1 MSSRSPSSIAFAHR
15 SDREAVSK
23 GRRSRRRLVSA
34 LIITGALASGYAVVS
49 YLIAKKLAFA
59 PHVPH
64 DSTPASLGLEYRD
77 VTFPSRGDHLQIH
90 GWFIPGVLPD
100 GSLTTRRT
108 IIMVHGVRTNRADK
122 DAGLLDL
129 SGHLARH
136 GFAVLAFDMR
146 GSGASAVAPLTLGY
160 FEQRDVLGAVDFLQS
175 GPLPF
180 PELGRPRVIAGW
192 GVSLGAVTLLLAAAN
207 EPAIR
212 ALVSDSG
219 YPDFASILEREVPKR
234 GHLPPL
240 FTPGALLAAQALYG
254 INFYDVRPV
263 DTVARIAPR
272 PIFFIQGD
280 KDGFNPSTNMFVLAR
295 AARSASNAHVQTWLV
310 PGADH
315 AQSFN
320 TAGQQYVTRVTDFY
334 NLALGPDT
342 GKVSGS

>member
-1 MSSRSPSSIAFAHR
+1 MSSSPLSSIASAHLP
-15 SDREAVSK
+15 DRVAISK

-34 LIITGALASGYAVVS
+34 LIITGALASVYAAVS
-49 YLIAKKLAFA
+49 ILIAKKLAFA
-59 PHVPH
+59 PHVLH

-77 VTFPSRGDHLQIH
+77 VTFPSREDHLQIH

-175 GPLPF
+175 GPLPY
-180 PELGRPRVIAGW
+180 PELGRPRSIGGW
-192 GVSLGAVTLLLAAAN
+192 GVSMGGATLLLAAAR

-212 ALVSDSG
+212 AIISDSA
-219 YPDFASILEREVPKR
+219 YSDIIPILAREIPLNSR
-234 GHLPPL
+234 LPRL
-240 FTPGALLAAQALYG
+240 FTPGALLAGKVLYG
-254 INFYDVRPV
+254 ANYHAVRPV
-263 DTVARIAPR
+263 DVIASLAPR
-272 PIFFIQGD
+272 PVYFIHGAD
-280 KDGFNPSTNMFVLAR
+280 DLYIAPSHMTDLVAR
-295 AARSASNAHVQTWLV
+295 TVANAHIRTWLV

-320 TAGQQYVTRVTDFY
+320 TMLEEYVACVVAFY
-334 NLALGPDT
+334 NEALGGD
-342 GKVSGS
+342 SGAG

>member
-175 GPLPF
+175 GPLPY
-180 PELGRPRVIAGW
+180 PELGRPRSIGGW
-192 GVSLGAVTLLLAAAN
+192 GVSMGGATLLLAAAR

-212 ALVSDSG
+212 AIISDSA
-219 YPDFASILEREVPKR
+219 YADIIPILAREIPLNSR
-234 GHLPPL
+234 LPRL
-240 FTPGALLAAQALYG
+240 FTPGALLAGKVLYG
-254 INFYDVRPV
+254 ANYYAVRPV
-263 DTVARIAPR
+263 DVIASLAPR
-272 PIFFIQGD
+272 PVYFIHGAD
-280 KDGFNPSTNMFVLAR
+280 DLYIAPSHMSDLVAR
-295 AARSASNAHVQTWLV
+295 TVPNTHVRTWLV

-320 TAGQQYVTRVTDFY
+320 TMLEEYVACVVAFY
-334 NLALGPDT
+334 NEALDT
-342 GKVSGS
+342 HF

>member
-1 MSSRSPSSIAFAHR
+1 MSSGPPSSIAFAQLP
-15 SDREAVSK
+15 DRVAVSK

-34 LIITGALASGYAVVS
+34 LIITGALASGYAAVS
-49 YLIAKKLAFA
+49 FLIAKKLAFA

-77 VTFPSRGDHLQIH
+77 VTFASREDHLQIH

-180 PELGRPRVIAGW
+180 PELERPRSIGGW
-192 GVSLGAVTLLLAAAN
+192 GVSMGGATLLLAAAR

-212 ALVSDSG
+212 AIISDSA
-219 YPDFASILEREVPKR
+219 YADIIPILEREIPLNSR
-234 GHLPPL
+234 LPRL
-240 FTPGALLAAQALYG
+240 FTPGALLAGRVLYG
-254 INFYDVRPV
+254 VNYYAVRPV
-263 DTVARIAPR
+263 DVIASLAPR
-272 PIFFIQGD
+272 PIYFIHGAD
-280 KDGFNPSTNMFVLAR
+280 DLYIAPSHMSDLVAR
-295 AARSASNAHVQTWLV
+295 TVPNTHVRTWLV

-320 TAGQQYVTRVTDFY
+320 TMLEEYVACVVAFY
-334 NLALGPDT
+334 NEALGAD
-342 GKVSGS
+342 SGAT